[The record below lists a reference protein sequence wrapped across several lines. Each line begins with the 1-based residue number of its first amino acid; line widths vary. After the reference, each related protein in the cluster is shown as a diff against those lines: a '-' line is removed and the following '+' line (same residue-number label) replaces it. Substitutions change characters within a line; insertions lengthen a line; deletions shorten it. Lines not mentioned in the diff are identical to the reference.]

1 MANVV
6 SPLMMLLAAL
16 VAVMMMH
23 FFGGAVHAASFGGG
37 LSSNNN
43 CAKKL
48 IAEFQF
54 GAAFKPEVESLLNV
68 AFPHKEHCAK
78 FAAFLWTQ
86 LEQWSAGI
94 GKWSAGDEAFRRRQ
108 ASNVLLIAHYR
119 ATRGELT
126 AAAATADRKFGLST
140 EMLQRIEMVLKDPR
154 FEDELFQSSEL
165 VSGTSGEA
173 KPLSC
178 SAKVNRTVLKVQTP
192 FSPPLAAYLD
202 ALKPDACIAFQT
214 GLQSSLSSLMTNFSG
229 TGADL
234 WSSAAKEEPEKLIAV
249 QALLRLLYICAKG
262 DTNGAKLIQSKNA
275 DVARYGCSDV
285 FASELL
291 LGEIFQGDSSNNE
304 LGGGGPDNATGGAF
318 AAAGPFGAAG
328 RSGVGALGN
337 STGLLGAK
345 DNNNLGGGSVVWN
358 VLFWAVLMVSVLIAL
373 YLGLRFLEVLPGFG
387 G

>member
-37 LSSNNN
+37 LSSNY

-192 FSPPLAAYLD
+192 
-202 ALKPDACIAFQT
+202 
-214 GLQSSLSSLMTNFSG
+214 SSLSSLMTNFSG

-345 DNNNLGGGSVVWN
+345 DNNLGGGSVVWN